1 MDKDYK
7 QLYELE
13 KSNNY
18 ILNSKLQKERKD
30 NQKIILELKK
40 KVKELED
47 KIYKLENK
55 QLSMEEYNE

>member
-18 ILNSKLQKERKD
+18 ILYSKLQKERKD
-30 NQKIILELKK
+30 NK
-40 KVKELED
+40 KVIQELNRKIKELED
-47 KIYKLENK
+47 QIYKLENK
-55 QLSMEEYNE
+55 QLSMEE

>member
-13 KSNNY
+13 KSNNC

-30 NQKIILELKK
+30 NK
-40 KVKELED
+40 KVIQELNRKIKELED
-47 KIYKLENK
+47 QIYKLKNK
-55 QLSMEEYNE
+55 QLSMEE

>member
-30 NQKIILELKK
+30 NK
-40 KVKELED
+40 KVIQELNRKIKELED
-47 KIYKLENK
+47 QIYKLKNK
-55 QLSMEEYNE
+55 QLSMEE

>member
-30 NQKIILELKK
+30 NK
-40 KVKELED
+40 KVIQELNRKIKELEEQ
-47 KIYKLENK
+47 IYKLKNK
-55 QLSMEEYNE
+55 QLSMEE